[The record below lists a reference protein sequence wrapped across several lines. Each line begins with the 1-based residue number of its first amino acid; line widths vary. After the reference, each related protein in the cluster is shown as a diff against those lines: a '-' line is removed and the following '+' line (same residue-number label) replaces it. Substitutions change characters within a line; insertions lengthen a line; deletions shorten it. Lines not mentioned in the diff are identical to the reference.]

1 MPLNASNCRLRKGR
15 TSQPNQI
22 YVLTCVTHQR
32 RTVFSNWR
40 LGRLLVNQFRQA
52 EDAGLITSQ
61 AWVIMP
67 DHFHWLIQLHQGT
80 LGQLMCRV
88 KSRSSKSINEHTAT
102 QGQLWQRG
110 YHDRAVRRE
119 EDLKV
124 AARYIVM
131 NPLRAGLAKKV
142 GDYPLWDAI
151 WL

>member
-1 MPLNASNCRLRKGR
+1 
-15 TSQPNQI
+15 
-22 YVLTCVTHQR
+22 
-32 RTVFSNWR
+32 
-40 LGRLLVNQFRQA
+40 
-52 EDAGLITSQ
+52 
-61 AWVIMP
+61 MP

-88 KSRSSKSINEHTAT
+88 KSRSSKSINERTAT
-102 QGQLWQRG
+102 QGRLWQRG

-119 EDLKV
+119 EHIKV

-131 NPLRAGLAKKV
+131 NPLRAGLVKKV